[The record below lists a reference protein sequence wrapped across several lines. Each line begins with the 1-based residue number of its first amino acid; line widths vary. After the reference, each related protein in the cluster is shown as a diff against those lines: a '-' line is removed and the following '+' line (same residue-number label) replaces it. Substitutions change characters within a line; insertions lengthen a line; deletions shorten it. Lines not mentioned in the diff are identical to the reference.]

1 MYDGGTTMRK
11 HLKLWIALMI
21 AGLYFTP
28 QIVHATPLS
37 QEVKDRIAL
46 YPSYYAEDYTNVE
59 KLYRFLLPVSDQRKL
74 KESDLDHFSPFE
86 LTLAAMKSTRGR
98 AMFLRTNDSELL

>member
-1 MYDGGTTMRK
+1 MRK

-21 AGLYFTP
+21 AGLCYTP

-59 KLYRFLLPVSDQRKL
+59 KL
-74 KESDLDHFSPFE
+74 
-86 LTLAAMKSTRGR
+86 
-98 AMFLRTNDSELL
+98 